1 MADKASKSSIY
12 KVAIAS
18 SDGESVNQHYG
29 KAEKFYI
36 YSIDDDV
43 GYDLAEERLVEP
55 VCMDGAHEISKMEKS
70 VLNFTDC
77 RYIVVSRLG
86 AAASAALSAAGITA
100 MELPGSIDD
109 AILRVWKYNQIQ
121 GLFCEGSV

>member
-1 MADKASKSSIY
+1 MADKAPISSIY

-18 SDGESVNQHYG
+18 TDGETVNQHYG

-36 YSIDDDV
+36 YSIDDQV
-43 GYDLAEERLVEP
+43 GYDLEEERHVQP
-55 VCMDGAHEISKMEKS
+55 VCMDGAHEISRMEKS
-70 VLNFTDC
+70 LLNFTDC

-86 AAASAALSAAGITA
+86 AAASATLAAAGITA

-121 GLFCEGSV
+121 NLFN